1 MKTTY
6 LLTGDI
12 GGTNSR
18 MALYNTSCNTPLC
31 NKNYDNDT
39 DLPLHE
45 CAQDGIFQRK
55 IIAPFLQHCWETVHG
70 LETIDLVEIVAC
82 LACAGPVDDN
92 RCTLSNRGNVVVDG
106 TEITTQKYFKNAHV
120 SAIKVCKVINDF
132 VAQGYGCLTL
142 ESNEVRELMPDSL
155 NKIDPRGPKVCVGAG
170 TGLGECYLT
179 IGLDGNYQCYPS
191 EGGHV
196 EYSPR
201 TDLQIK
207 LLKFLMNKFQQQH
220 RVSVER
226 VVSGTGLANVY
237 EFLAEECPDRVDP
250 KVHEEFLNH
259 GSMRGKIVAE
269 NAKEG
274 TLCREAMSIMLW

>member
-18 MALYNTSCNTPLC
+18 MALYDTSCNIPLC
-31 NKNYDNDT
+31 NQVYFNET
-39 DLPLHE
+39 HLHE
-45 CAQDGIFQRK
+45 GAKDGIFERK
-55 IIAPFLQHCWETVHG
+55 IIAPFLQHCWETVEE
-70 LETIDLVEIVAC
+70 LEAIELAEIVAC

-92 RCTLSNRGNVVVDG
+92 RCTLSNRDNVVVDG
-106 TEITTQKYFKNAHV
+106 TEITEHRYFTNV
-120 SAIKVCKVINDF
+120 YISAIKVCKVINDF

-142 ESNEVRELMPDSL
+142 EPHEVRELMPDSHK
-155 NKIDPRGPKVCVGAG
+155 KIAPRGPKVCVGAG

-179 IGLDGNYQCYPS
+179 IGPDGNYLCYPS

-201 TDLQIK
+201 NDLQIK
-207 LLKFLMNKFQQQH
+207 LLKFLMKKFEQRH

-226 VVSGTGLANVY
+226 VVSGTGLANIY
-237 EFLAEECPDRVDP
+237 EFLAEEFPDRVDP
-250 KVHEEFLNH
+250 EVYEQFLNN
-259 GSMRGKIVAE
+259 GSRRGQIVAE

-274 TLCREAMSIMLW
+274 TLCREAMSIMIE